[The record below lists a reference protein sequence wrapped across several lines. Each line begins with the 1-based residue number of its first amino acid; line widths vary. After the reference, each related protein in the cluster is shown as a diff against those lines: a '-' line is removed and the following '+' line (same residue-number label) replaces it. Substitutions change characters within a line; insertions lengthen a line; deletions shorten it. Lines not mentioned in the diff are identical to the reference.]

1 MHPKKVLLLVLLF
14 ASLLPAVL
22 AAKMRPVR
30 KVRHGVPPYQVLGN
44 VFAANSQ
51 RVTGKDAAIRE
62 AARGPDLTW
71 LTGCEARIR
80 PELITAPGLRLF
92 TVRTLAN
99 QLVSGLAAVDFG
111 IRYLHTSVLLITSD
125 TGNETI
131 RLYMEGYQRLDPE
144 IRQDLDHLHLALAAP
159 TGSAATGKEFAE
171 QWLTNIERNVDYQV
185 KQALGRYQ
193 ERVADGRLVVAGTIL
208 DLDGAYG
215 RGKDRLLLINLNGET
230 DPEKI
235 RQSPHLVR
243 FPPEAR
249 KLAIGRQREGQAGQ

>member
-1 MHPKKVLLLVLLF
+1 MHPKKVILLVLLF
-14 ASLLPAVL
+14 SSLLPAAL
-22 AAKMRPVR
+22 AAKMLPVR

-44 VFAANSQ
+44 VFAANNQ
-51 RVTGKDAAIRE
+51 RVAGKDAAIRE
-62 AARGPDLTW
+62 AERGPDLTW
-71 LTGCEARIR
+71 LTDCEAKIR
-80 PELITAPGLRLF
+80 PELVTASGQRPF

-111 IRYLHTSVLLITSD
+111 IRHLHTSVLLITSN

-131 RLYMEGYQRLDPE
+131 RLYMEGYQRLEPE
-144 IRQDLDHLHLALAAP
+144 IRQELDHLHLALGAP
-159 TGSAATGKEFAE
+159 TRPAAIGKKFAE

-185 KQALGRYQ
+185 KQAIDRYQ

-235 RQSPHLVR
+235 RQSPHLAR
-243 FPPEAR
+243 FPKDAR
-249 KLAIGRQREGQAGQ
+249 TLSVGRQRMEGKR